1 MARLG
6 LGRKREEEEQVRQ
19 AMSEQEAAVVEGRD
33 YAKNTAAAMQATKH
47 HVVAEHPTNPFEQT
61 AKKTDAQI
69 IADYDAEM
77 AARDG
82 MAPGN
87 PKADT
92 GYNDI
97 SVDFSSI
104 KSNEQAAYFAS
115 TLHDETT
122 KAEFLK
128 DWAKYSKQDSE
139 TVLSGAEDLLGTR
152 LFAQPV
158 SETGKNKAKEAAL
171 AKTRTDAMQELSGLN
186 LMGFDGQNINV
197 NTADPATVVRGIN
210 SIADDDLR
218 AKGQKLYKTLTET
231 PGSRFYGESTD
242 GVGDFLESA
251 NLTKSEYREKTDDY
265 QSLFYGDGAH
275 KQEDAQ
281 NYLDARQKIEE
292 SKYSAYAKAQLTA
305 ALDRAY
311 QGITD
316 GDAFRQR

>member
-6 LGRKREEEEQVRQ
+6 LGRKREEEEQARQ

-33 YAKNTAAAMQATKH
+33 YAKNTAAAVQATKH

-115 TLHDETT
+115 TLRDETT

-158 SETGKNKAKEAAL
+158 SETGKNKATVNSAMQTISSGLFMDADGNDVDL
-171 AKTRTDAMQELSGLN
+171 RGASLPMVIQSIRTD
-186 LMGFDGQNINV
+186 
-197 NTADPATVVRGIN
+197 PN
-210 SIADDDLR
+210 STSRKEKVKA
-218 AKGQKLYKTLTET
+218 LYTLTQT
-231 PGSRFYGESTD
+231 PGNRFYGMTFDEDTANTFLGGAGFDEDSYNDSVKEYDKAFYAESGHD
-242 GVGDFLESA
+242 EDNVLAYLE
-251 NLTKSEYREKTDDY
+251 
-265 QSLFYGDGAH
+265 G
-275 KQEDAQ
+275 
-281 NYLDARQKIEE
+281 
-292 SKYSAYAKAQLTA
+292 
-305 ALDRAY
+305 
-311 QGITD
+311 
-316 GDAFRQR
+316 